1 MEKLVPVLRLVGV
14 GFYIGACIVGGIL
27 LGFWLDSVFKTSP
40 ILLLVFLIIGLV
52 AAFWGVYQ
60 MLIPIINSENK
71 NQNKKPRR

>member
-1 MEKLVPVLRLVGV
+1 MGV
-14 GFYIGACIVGGIL
+14 
-27 LGFWLDSVFKTSP
+27 WLDNVFKTSP

-71 NQNKKPRR
+71 SENKRPRR